1 MCLMLTLR
9 ILKFGSRAHQT
20 GKRFTRMPFVEF
32 HLTNPSIICRFGTT
46 STKNLR
52 LSSMNHT
59 SLKRNLLGLAGFL
72 LLLGTPVSAVGQA
85 ENSITPS
92 EVFTY
97 DEADR
102 IGNVYDMVELKDG
115 VIAVTG
121 DYGVAYFD
129 AQYNITEKKKFG
141 DFFRN
146 VSFVQ
151 VPDGLGV
158 AGSVVKT
165 LNEELKLPY
174 LFILQ
179 PDLES
184 LDEYPLCPSCS
195 VVGAAD
201 FDGNGV
207 DSVVA
212 WGDDIITVLDLTDSS
227 VHEISKMHFDTK
239 LCNSSRSE
247 VVDLNCDGMEEW
259 LFRSKVEAVLEH
271 QNEWAQSKYFLLYFD
286 EQFNLVDYGSYLE
299 ENWNTIRSCSMSQMS
314 KKLSGMT
321 RYVDGNQVQLSPG
334 NIGFHRTDNPVQKFL
349 HLFNISD
356 AVEQS
361 WEVRMT
367 GMRRAVNFYSVVDTD
382 CLNENANIDGARKN
396 CSRYISVYRR
406 WGPGCEQFFW
416 ENDDCGSWVL
426 LLEPDGSWE
435 LIATW
440 PEGSSASLLTSDG
453 RLLLHPPAGLLE
465 IKLPTHLVP
474 VHE

>member
-1 MCLMLTLR
+1 M
-9 ILKFGSRAHQT
+9 
-20 GKRFTRMPFVEF
+20 RMPFVGF
-32 HLTNPSIICRFGTT
+32 HLTNPSIICRLGTT
-46 STKNLR
+46 STNSLR
-52 LSSMNHT
+52 LSAMIHT
-59 SLKRNLLGLAGFL
+59 SLRRNLLGFAGFL
-72 LLLGTPVSAVGQA
+72 LLLCIPVSAVGQT

-102 IGNVYDMVELKDG
+102 IGNVHDMVELKDG
-115 VIAVTG
+115 VIAVSG

-129 AQYNITEKKKFG
+129 AQYNISVKKKFG
-141 DFFRN
+141 EFFRN

-158 AGSVVKT
+158 AGSVFKT

-174 LFILQ
+174 LLILH

-207 DSVVA
+207 DSIVA
-212 WGDDIITVLDLTDSS
+212 WGDDIITVLNLTDSS

-239 LCNSSRSE
+239 LRNSSRRE

-271 QNEWAQSKYFLLYFD
+271 QNEWALSKYFLLYFD
-286 EQFNLVDYGSYLE
+286 EQFKLVDYGSYLE
-299 ENWNTIRSCSMSQMS
+299 ENWNTIRSCSMSQVS

-334 NIGFHRTDNPVQKFL
+334 NIGFHRTDNPVQNFL

-382 CLNENANIDGARKN
+382 CLNENANIDGARKK

-465 IKLPTHLVP
+465 IKLPTHLMP
-474 VHE
+474 VRE

>member
-1 MCLMLTLR
+1 MRMLFVGYRLTIIELVR
-9 ILKFGSRAHQT
+9 QFEAT
-20 GKRFTRMPFVEF
+20 GTKSI
-32 HLTNPSIICRFGTT
+32 HLPAMI
-46 STKNLR
+46 
-52 LSSMNHT
+52 HT

-72 LLLGTPVSAVGQA
+72 LLFGIPVLAVGQA

-97 DEADR
+97 VEADR
-102 IGNVYDMVELKDG
+102 IGNVHDMVELNDG

-129 AQYNITEKKKFG
+129 AQYNITAKKKFG

-151 VPDGLGV
+151 VPEGLGV
-158 AGSVVKT
+158 ASSVIKT

-174 LFILQ
+174 LLILQ

-239 LCNSSRSE
+239 LRNSSLRE

-271 QNEWAQSKYFLLYFD
+271 QNEWVLSKYFLLYFD
-286 EQFNLVDYGSYLE
+286 EQFKLVDYGSYLE
-299 ENWNTIRSCSMSQMS
+299 ENWNSIRSCSMSQMS

-334 NIGFHRTDNPVQKFL
+334 NIGFHRTDNPVQNFL

-382 CLNENANIDGARKN
+382 CLNENANIDGARKK

-465 IKLPTHLVP
+465 IKLPTRLVP
-474 VHE
+474 VRE